1 MNIYLYRV
9 VKAHLLVKGLC
20 GTLAHM
26 NPSPV
31 PGSCM
36 PQKAAIS
43 APRRVPTR
51 KRPSGHLVCRLL
63 LGKKILSAAAQ
74 LFAEHGFAST
84 SMPAIAA
91 LSGITAGAIYRHFA
105 SQAEPLVE
113 VVE

>member
-51 KRPSGHLVCRLL
+51 KRPSGHLVAVEPTRER
-63 LGKKILSAAAQ
+63 ILSAAAQ

-91 LSGITAGAIYRHFA
+91 LSGITAGAVFLHFA
-105 SQAEPLVE
+105 RKAGRVLPVCE
-113 VVE
+113 